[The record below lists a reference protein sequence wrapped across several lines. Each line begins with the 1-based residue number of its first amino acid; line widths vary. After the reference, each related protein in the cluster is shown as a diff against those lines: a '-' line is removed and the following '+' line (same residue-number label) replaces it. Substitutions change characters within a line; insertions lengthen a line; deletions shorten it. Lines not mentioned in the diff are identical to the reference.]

1 MILYIK
7 TCMMSGPKSQDEIL
21 VPMFELTGFVALCT
35 GIAALIG
42 AFGAF
47 YQTRTG
53 LAQTARKD
61 SVALLE
67 AQLAR
72 LDARLAAAQEKYDAL
87 YSKYESI
94 ASELATVKAENLTL
108 KREASERDTEHEN
121 QLKERD
127 VERNRM
133 RERIL
138 HLEQLVGSSAP
149 LPRRQRKEGL

>member
-1 MILYIK
+1 MIE
-7 TCMMSGPKSQDEIL
+7 TSS
-21 VPMFELTGFVALCT
+21 FVALCT

-42 AFGAF
+42 AFGVF

-53 LAQTARKD
+53 LAQAARKD

-87 YSKYESI
+87 YAKYESI
-94 ASELATVKAENLTL
+94 AAELATVRAENLTL
-108 KREASERDTEHEN
+108 KREADERDTEHES

-133 RERIL
+133 QERIL
-138 HLEQLVGSSAP
+138 HLEQLVGSAAP
-149 LPRRQRKEGL
+149 APRRQRKESL